1 MTTRS
6 LTNSSQNSSKFDELK
21 KSNFCTPI
29 MVPGHTLVSL
39 VPGASV
45 VEVMDYHHEVHLSMP
60 VNLMYNMS
68 ILEYS

>member
-1 MTTRS
+1 MFFGGFLGPR
-6 LTNSSQNSSKFDELK
+6 
-21 KSNFCTPI
+21 
-29 MVPGHTLVSL
+29 MVPGGTCVLL